1 MFTSFTAILLE
12 LLYIHGWLGHVRG
25 FIYLTIS
32 FVWPQTCCSS
42 VSLQRGLCPIS
53 APQVWKR
60 SSCMENSIFPGD
72 HCDPKKSY
80 SPKRPL
86 FFCFFCIL
94 AHDAFRPIKPI
105 IEKIHD
111 CNDKCMNNHDSGKIM
126 CVNMC
131 QPHGIKFFCPGPSA
145 HAGGTTPGFQQA
157 SCPLDVFA
165 QAPAKWTCFIA
176 WAFVLYGLPRSWRR
190 GFAID
195 YCLTCEIE
203 SSHNLPKVKT
213 SRQFQRFFWAQVRSL
228 EKRSIF
234 HVLIPNQSGFPMLQ
248 HATNVVVLEVAN
260 LDPAWGV

>member
-1 MFTSFTAILLE
+1 MWGGSFI
-12 LLYIHGWLGHVRG
+12 WLFPSFDLRHVAAA
-25 FIYLTIS
+25 
-32 FVWPQTCCSS
+32 
-42 VSLQRGLCPIS
+42 S
-53 APQVWKR
+53 AYREDCAQSARHKFESAALAWKIR
-60 SSCMENSIFPGD
+60 FSPEIIVIQ
-72 HCDPKKSY
+72 KKSY

-86 FFCFFCIL
+86 FFCCFFS
-94 AHDAFRPIKPI
+94 AFWRMMHSDPLSPSFK
-105 IEKIHD
+105 KYMD
-111 CNDKCMNNHDSGKIM
+111 CNDKCMNHHDSGKIM

-131 QPHGIKFFCPGPSA
+131 QPHGIKFFLPRPLLGRRWRS
-145 HAGGTTPGFQQA
+145 TPGFQQA
-157 SCPLDVFA
+157 R
-165 QAPAKWTCFIA
+165 APSPWCFRPKHPQNERVLLSICIVWTA
-176 WAFVLYGLPRSWRR
+176 PKLRGL
-190 GFAID
+190 AID

>member
-1 MFTSFTAILLE
+1 MWGGSFI
-12 LLYIHGWLGHVRG
+12 WL
-25 FIYLTIS
+25 F
-32 FVWPQTCCSS
+32 
-42 VSLQRGLCPIS
+42 
-53 APQVWKR
+53 
-60 SSCMENSIFPGD
+60 
-72 HCDPKKSY
+72 
-80 SPKRPL
+80 PL
-86 FFCFFCIL
+86 FDLRHVAAASAYREDCAQSARHKFESAALAWKIWFSPEIIVIQKKLLSKAATVLFVFFCIL

-105 IEKIHD
+105 IPKNTWHVTTNVWIIMIQETH
-111 CNDKCMNNHDSGKIM
+111 M

-145 HAGGTTPGFQQA
+145 RPPWHLHQGFNRRGLR
-157 SCPLDVFA
+157 PLDVFA
-165 QAPAKWTCFIA
+165 QAPAKWTCLDCMSICIVWTA
-176 WAFVLYGLPRSWRR
+176 PKLRGL
-190 GFAID
+190 AID